1 MAGSWWLGRRS
12 AQPQRFTPA
21 PPQSGAGN
29 ASGTAPAAQEEKT
42 DTTTLA
48 VVLCR
53 GLVRG
58 KEDGSK
64 PVLIPPVTNQVRLE
78 ARVEVIY
85 QRYEA
90 VLQTAESKPIWS
102 QRNLEAEEFPGGR
115 RIFLYVSKSLL
126 PPGDYVVTVH
136 GLPTSGSPETV
147 AEYSFRVGTAE
158 LGARVP
164 VSALSTSSPSAYPT
178 SSTAEMF
185 RPRTSLNR

>member
-1 MAGSWWLGRRS
+1 
-12 AQPQRFTPA
+12 
-21 PPQSGAGN
+21 
-29 ASGTAPAAQEEKT
+29 
-42 DTTTLA
+42 
-48 VVLCR
+48 
-53 GLVRG
+53 
-58 KEDGSK
+58 
-64 PVLIPPVTNQVRLE
+64 VLIPPVTNQVRLE